1 MRESS
6 NTLVQGTGQAHSHIN
21 RALDIESRL
30 VWALL
35 ITIGIFVLE
44 IVGGFLSN
52 SLALKSDAA
61 HLFGDVAA
69 LSLSLFAARISRLPA
84 TSKRTYGYHRT
95 EVLAAILNGVTL
107 FLLAGFIFIEAYHRL
122 INPQPV
128 KSTLML
134 VVAMIGLAANLM
146 VLLRLREAAGKNL
159 NVRAAFLHV
168 MGDMLGSVGVVVG
181 GLIMLMTGKFLADP
195 IISFFVGAII
205 LWGAIDIL
213 REGANILLEGVP
225 RSIGYDDL
233 KNNMEGIAG
242 VVSVHDL
249 HVWTISS
256 SNLALSAHPLLRC
269 LGAAFFPERD
279 KKSQGLFLSA
289 FTASTTSIR
298 LLTTWPQFR
307 RSRNRSMFASNS
319 PLFLSRKYCTILRAS
334 ASGSPAGTR

>member
-1 MRESS
+1 MSESGD
-6 NTLVQGTGQAHSHIN
+6 TLVHQARHMHADFS
-21 RALDIESRL
+21 RPEDIESRL
-30 VWALL
+30 IWALL
-35 ITIGIFVLE
+35 ITIGIFALE
-44 IVGGFLSN
+44 IIGGILSN

-69 LSLSLFAARISRLPA
+69 LGLSLFAARVSRLPA

-107 FLLAGFIFIEAYHRL
+107 FLLAGFIFIEAYRRL
-122 INPQPV
+122 MNPQPV
-128 KSTLML
+128 RSTLML
-134 VVAMIGLAANLM
+134 IVAVIGLAANLL

-168 MGDMLGSVGVVVG
+168 VGDMLGSVGVVVG
-181 GLIMLMTGKFLADP
+181 GMIMLLTGNFMADP

-225 RSIGYDDL
+225 RSIGYADL
-233 KNNMEGIAG
+233 KRSMEGIAG

-256 SNLALSAHPLLRC
+256 SNLALSAHVTVANQPMHDSKRILNDTCGLLREQYNIYHATLQLEC
-269 LGAAFFPERD
+269 DCCARVDCGCVAP
-279 KKSQGLFLSA
+279 
-289 FTASTTSIR
+289 
-298 LLTTWPQFR
+298 
-307 RSRNRSMFASNS
+307 
-319 PLFLSRKYCTILRAS
+319 
-334 ASGSPAGTR
+334 